1 MEVNSMRD
9 DDAYADLK
17 QHRLKP
23 ETKTILE
30 GRAFVPHEIKKRRQH
45 FVKVPWTWVERL
57 SDTRRLS
64 TYRVAMHVL
73 YIHWKRGGQ
82 PFPLSNGMLMME
94 GITRWSKWDAL
105 KELERLGLV
114 RVERRRRKS
123 PLITVII
130 QT

>member
-23 ETKTILE
+23 ETRTILE
-30 GRAFVPHEIKKRRQH
+30 DRAFVPHEIKKRRQH

-94 GITRWSKWDAL
+94 GITRWSKWDGL

-123 PLITVII
+123 PFITVII